1 MTGFFFYVSRI
12 QRMMRKILSLLAKK
26 VKYTILYT
34 VAFVYV
40 YQSIPSPGFAVLTQL
55 PCPLALQ
62 RADRR
67 RGRGLLRVRVRVK
80 GRGLGLVRDRVRVK
94 GRGLGLVRVRV
105 SG

>member
-1 MTGFFFYVSRI
+1 
-12 QRMMRKILSLLAKK
+12 MMRKK
-26 VKYTILYT
+26 VKYNT
-34 VAFVYV
+34 VAFVYAS
-40 YQSIPSPGFAVLTQL
+40 SIPSPGFAVLTQL